1 MSSEPRRLLS
11 AHFLRRLIDD
21 DLISPNA
28 DRHESLSMICAMLVS
43 LGLFVSVLISVRY
56 LFNPYLTPGIASLSA
71 LFDHFLF
78 TSAAMTAS
86 ALVTLLAW
94 DGLAVDARDASV
106 LGALPIRTRTIVAA
120 KFSALVRFAAMF
132 AVALNLAPSVIAPAL
147 MVTKLPLS
155 VLQLVALI
163 LAHALVVTLAS
174 AFGFFAVLAIRGVL
188 QALLGRTFFTRIAPA
203 VQAVLLVSVASA
215 FLLLPVVASRV
226 NRTWLEPQSRAAMM
240 APPLWFVGLQE
251 VMVGDILA
259 NMQRPTGRRMP
270 PRIAEADARAT
281 RLYQGARTLFPG
293 LAVTAVIKLTAVSVL
308 AMVLFAWNNRRMVAP
323 PPAGATAGWLRRGIG
338 TAARLVIRH
347 PETQAGFF
355 FTLQALLRSPQHRL
369 TIAASLAL
377 GLTASVFAV
386 AVGSATRRGEAAAMT
401 AGVLAVQPVI
411 LAALLMGF
419 RHAVRVPAELAAN
432 WAVQVAWAGDT
443 RRHVAGA
450 KAAGAVLFVA
460 VPVLILLPLYA
471 ALFTPREAAAIAL
484 CGMAG
489 GLVTLEILFLGYRKM
504 PFACGYLP
512 ANLKTLAPIAFAS
525 FVFFTYQFAHR
536 ERAALESGTALNFA
550 AGLAVIFLVLRT
562 VDAVKRRTVR
572 PFEFDEM
579 PEPPTQRLGLS

>member
-1 MSSEPRRLLS
+1 MSSEPRRLLA
-11 AHFLRRLIDD
+11 AHFFRRLIDD

-43 LGLFVSVLISVRY
+43 LGLFVSVIISTRY
-56 LFNPYLTPGIASLSA
+56 LFNPYLTPGIASVSA

-78 TSAAMTAS
+78 TAAAMSAT

-106 LGALPIRTRTIVAA
+106 LGAMPIRTRTIVAA
-120 KFSALVRFAAMF
+120 KFAALVRFAAMF

-147 MVTKLPLS
+147 MVSKLPLS
-155 VLQLVALI
+155 LRQLIALI
-163 LAHALVVTLAS
+163 LAQALVVALAS
-174 AFGFFAVLAIRGVL
+174 AFGFFAVLAVRGVL
-188 QALLGRTFFTRIAPA
+188 QAVLGRTLFTRIAPA
-203 VQAVLLVSVASA
+203 VQAALLVSVASA

-226 NRTWLEPQSRAAMM
+226 SRAWLEPQSRAAMM

-259 NMQRPTGRRMP
+259 DMPRPTGRRMP
-270 PRIAEADARAT
+270 PRIAEAEARAT
-281 RLYQGARTLFPG
+281 TLYNRARGLFPG
-293 LAVTAVIKLTAVSVL
+293 LALTAAIKLASVTLL
-308 AMVLFAWNNRRMVAP
+308 AIALFAWNNRRMVAP
-323 PPAGATAGWLRRGIG
+323 PPAAATAGWLRRGVG
-338 TAARLVIRH
+338 AAARLVIRH

-369 TIAASLAL
+369 TIAASLAF
-377 GLTASVFAV
+377 GLTGSVFAV
-386 AVGSATRRGEAAAMT
+386 AVGSAPRRGGADALT
-401 AGVLAVQPVI
+401 AGVLAVQPVL

-419 RHAVRVPAELAAN
+419 RHAVRLPAELAAN
-432 WAVQVAWAGDT
+432 WAVQLAWAGDT

-450 KAAGAVLFVA
+450 KAAGALLFVA
-460 VPVLILLPLYA
+460 VPVLALTPLYVLVFNRQDA
-471 ALFTPREAAAIAL
+471 VAIAL
-484 CGMAG
+484 CGLAG
-489 GLVTLEILFLGYRKM
+489 GLAALEGMFLGYRKM

-512 ANLKTLAPIAFAS
+512 ANLKTLAPIAFVS
-525 FVFFTYQFAHR
+525 FIFFTYQFAHR
-536 ERAALESGTALNFA
+536 ERTALQAGTALTFA
-550 AGLAVIFLVLRT
+550 AGLAVVFLALRA
-562 VDAVKRRTVR
+562 VDAVQRRTMR